1 MCYLVRE
8 QTAGA
13 AEPSPTPA
21 GQAPH
26 PRARWIG
33 AVTAAL
39 VGGFAIAALDAP
51 TPQAPTVQVREAA
64 AAVPVAARSSVIPPA
79 PLDRTALPVDDGV
92 PSATDMAK
100 ARAGDCQHGL

>member
-8 QTAGA
+8 QQAHA
-13 AEPSPTPA
+13 AEASTPA
-21 GQAPH
+21 GQVPQ
-26 PRARWIG
+26 PRARWVG

-51 TPQAPTVQVREAA
+51 TPPAPTVQAREAA
-64 AAVPVAARSSVIPPA
+64 AVFPVAARSSVIPPA
-79 PLDRTALPVDDGV
+79 PLDRTALPADDGV

>member
-8 QTAGA
+8 PEARA
-13 AEPSPTPA
+13 AEASSTPA
-21 GQAPH
+21 GQH

-51 TPQAPTVQVREAA
+51 APPAPTVQAREAIPG
-64 AAVPVAARSSVIPPA
+64 VPVAARSSVIPPA
-79 PLDRTALPVDDGV
+79 PLDRTGLPVDDDV
-92 PSATDMAK
+92 PSATDLAK